1 MDVMTSH
8 TVLLNK
14 VLAVQGVSL
23 DNSLNHFIKAQ
34 KYLNFPR
41 GTPSGGYW
49 FCILDTTVMLCSLQ
63 K

>member
-8 TVLLNK
+8 TALLKK

-23 DNSLNHFIKAQ
+23 DNNFNHFRKAQ

-41 GTPSGGYW
+41 NMPFWRLLVLYSRHNSNA
-49 FCILDTTVMLCSLQ
+49 L
-63 K
+63 